1 MAGFIGVLLGA
12 LIAIIGMRFTFNTM
26 MKEFDR
32 REIMKE
38 KMREIDALNLL
49 NHKIQEILQK
59 GDVLLKNA
67 IRDVPDYQILSDLD
81 NVMIT
86 IDDFIYL
93 QSFCAQNH
101 YYLPTFMVEE
111 FFSKISHR
119 KVVMDPEQ
127 IRKVGAYTY
136 KGGRLVLE
144 EFSDQLMQMIND
156 RKIELRQYTKRRY
169 I

>member
-59 GDVLLKNA
+59 RDVLLKNA

-144 EFSDQLMQMIND
+144 EFSDQLMEMIND

>member
-59 GDVLLKNA
+59 RDVLLKTRFA
-67 IRDVPDYQILSDLD
+67 MYRIIKYYQI
-81 NVMIT
+81 
-86 IDDFIYL
+86 
-93 QSFCAQNH
+93 
-101 YYLPTFMVEE
+101 
-111 FFSKISHR
+111 
-119 KVVMDPEQ
+119 
-127 IRKVGAYTY
+127 
-136 KGGRLVLE
+136 
-144 EFSDQLMQMIND
+144 
-156 RKIELRQYTKRRY
+156 
-169 I
+169 

>member
-1 MAGFIGVLLGA
+1 
-12 LIAIIGMRFTFNTM
+12 
-26 MKEFDR
+26 
-32 REIMKE
+32 
-38 KMREIDALNLL
+38 
-49 NHKIQEILQK
+49 
-59 GDVLLKNA
+59 
-67 IRDVPDYQILSDLD
+67 
-81 NVMIT
+81 MIT

-111 FFSKISHR
+111 FLVKSRIVKLSWTR
-119 KVVMDPEQ
+119 EQ

>member
-59 GDVLLKNA
+59 RDVLLKNA
-67 IRDVPDYQILSDLD
+67 IRDVPDYQVLSDLD

>member
-59 GDVLLKNA
+59 RDVLLKNA